1 MRRKPVAAVRK
12 PAAPVR
18 RGPPLIGL
26 PLKARRPLGDSVKR
40 KPSAL
45 GRLFGKAQS
54 LSGESWDAWVKHV
67 MAVGPTW
74 LYVVVCI
81 SELLCLRVTE
91 CLRLN
96 CMDGLV
102 YLIHY
107 GFRR

>member
-1 MRRKPVAAVRK
+1 M
-12 PAAPVR
+12 
-18 RGPPLIGL
+18 
-26 PLKARRPLGDSVKR
+26 
-40 KPSAL
+40 
-45 GRLFGKAQS
+45 
-54 LSGESWDAWVKHV
+54 SGESWDAWVKHV

-102 YLIHY
+102 YLVYY
-107 GFRR
+107 GFRRQYVVDVCFFAVVKQYVQQFMFRRPEANTYDF